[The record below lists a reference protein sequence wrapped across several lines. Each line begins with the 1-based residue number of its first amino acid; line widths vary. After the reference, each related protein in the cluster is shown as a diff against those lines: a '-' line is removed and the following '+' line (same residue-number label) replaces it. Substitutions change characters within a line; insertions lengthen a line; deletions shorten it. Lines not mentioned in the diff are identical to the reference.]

1 MKLNELGKT
10 GIKVSPITIGA
21 WQLGGPLFF
30 DGKPDGHPDP
40 GKENVIRMIHEL
52 GDLGINAIDTA
63 EQYSAGE
70 SERRVGEALKG
81 RRDQWVV
88 STKFGY
94 RIGPNNTRDDGSQ
107 PETIMPSLEG
117 SLKRLGTDVI
127 DVYLYHCAPEVA
139 WLDEGRAVLEQAKAQ
154 GKIRSYGIS
163 TNDDGLIEEMIKC
176 DAVDVVQFASSLLS
190 ESSNVWKLAQDNNLG
205 TQVRGVMAN
214 GRLSG
219 KYFNQNPIWREDDN
233 RSNWFKETDFTQYAP
248 LADCVPEGYTMSQ
261 TAIRWVLD
269 HSGCHTICMG
279 AKNIDDY
286 RGAISAANLPPLTDE
301 VRCKLEETGKGIG

>member
-1 MKLNELGKT
+1 MKLNKLGKT
-10 GIKVSPITIGA
+10 GIEVSPITVGT

-52 GDLGINAIDTA
+52 GDLGVNAIDTA

-117 SLKRLGTDVI
+117 SLRRLGTDFI
-127 DVYLYHCAPEVA
+127 DGYLYHCAPEVE

-163 TNDDGLIEEMIKC
+163 TNNAELVEAMVKHDTVE
-176 DAVDVVQFASSLLS
+176 VVQFPSSLLD
-190 ESSNVWKLAQDNNLG
+190 ESSTVWKIAQGNNLG
-205 TQVRGVMAN
+205 TQVRGVMAL

-219 KYFNQNPIWREDDN
+219 KYFDRKPEFRSDDA
-233 RSNWFKETDFTQYAP
+233 RSNWCKDEDYTRFAL
-248 LADCVPEGYTMSQ
+248 LAECVPEGYTMAQ
-261 TAIRWVLD
+261 TAIRWILD

-279 AKNIDDY
+279 AKNIDD
-286 RGAISAANLPPLTDE
+286 
-301 VRCKLEETGKGIG
+301 K

>member
-117 SLKRLGTDVI
+117 SLNRLGTDVI
-127 DVYLYHCAPEVA
+127 DVYL
-139 WLDEGRAVLEQAKAQ
+139 
-154 GKIRSYGIS
+154 
-163 TNDDGLIEEMIKC
+163 
-176 DAVDVVQFASSLLS
+176 
-190 ESSNVWKLAQDNNLG
+190 
-205 TQVRGVMAN
+205 
-214 GRLSG
+214 
-219 KYFNQNPIWREDDN
+219 
-233 RSNWFKETDFTQYAP
+233 
-248 LADCVPEGYTMSQ
+248 
-261 TAIRWVLD
+261 
-269 HSGCHTICMG
+269 
-279 AKNIDDY
+279 
-286 RGAISAANLPPLTDE
+286 
-301 VRCKLEETGKGIG
+301 